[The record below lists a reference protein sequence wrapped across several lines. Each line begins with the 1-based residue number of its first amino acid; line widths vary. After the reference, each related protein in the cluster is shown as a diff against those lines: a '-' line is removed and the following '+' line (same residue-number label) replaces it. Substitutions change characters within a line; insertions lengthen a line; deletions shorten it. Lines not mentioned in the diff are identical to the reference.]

1 MIVKQIAVTGTITTN
16 AYFYIDEITKHGF
29 LIDPGAEADKLLK
42 IIADNGWTI
51 EKILLTHGHFDH
63 IGAVNTVQKALN
75 IPCIAHQNGKDYLL
89 NPQYNLSAW
98 FEPEIMVKN
107 FDSLADGAEITS
119 ETTPNLHLKMIATAG
134 HTQDAVI
141 YYDAVNR
148 LAFVGDTIFKNSRG
162 RTDMPG
168 GNDVQLVQNIKNK
181 ILTLPDDTV
190 LYSGH
195 TEPTTVKAE
204 KHLYGL

>member
-1 MIVKQIAVTGTITTN
+1 MIIRQIPVTGMITTN
-16 AYFYIDEITKHGF
+16 AYFYVDEPTKHGF

-42 IIADNGWTI
+42 IIADNDWTI

-63 IGAVNTVQKALN
+63 IGAVNAVQKALN

-98 FEPEIMVKN
+98 FGPDITVEKFEP
-107 FDSLADGAEITS
+107 LADGDEITS
-119 ETTPNLHLKMIATAG
+119 PTTPNLHLKMIATAG

-141 YYDAVNR
+141 YYDAANH

-162 RTDMPG
+162 RTDIPG
-168 GNDVQLVQNIKNK
+168 GDDVQLVQNIKAK

-195 TEPTTVKAE
+195 TEPTTVRAE
-204 KHLYGL
+204 KHLYDM